1 MVVVPLS
8 KIGKFDNKMP
18 KIIGH
23 TGAIFDCDFNP
34 FHEQLLATG
43 SDDCSAKVWGI
54 PDGGLTENLR
64 EPLVDL
70 NNHMKKVTF
79 TSFHPC
85 ANNGKCGTV
94 CVCVC
99 VCVCVLPLFLVWW
112 CGVFKEQKQK
122 RGEIKEKKII
132 IRLPNQKRQHV
143 RSPRGPGSASSLLLL
158 SSSHSCCLFS
168 LFFHPLFYFLAF
180 FFPIAPFVF
189 SWFPQFWPLVRRTT
203 RLNCGTLIPAKRNAP
218 STAPTTFKT
227 CNGPTP
233 VTALRSLARTKPCK
247 FLTPA
252 PIPWCK
258 NANPTKVRNVSTCV
272 GWVPA
277 TTLPRS
283 VLHVN
288 PNVNL

>member
-1 MVVVPLS
+1 MVVCPLS

-18 KIIGH
+18 NIIGH

-99 VCVCVLPLFLVWW
+99 VCCPCSLFGGVVCSRHRN
-112 CGVFKEQKQK
+112 K
-122 RGEIKEKKII
+122 RGGEIIEKKII
-132 IRLPNQKRQHV
+132 IRLPNQRDNTFDLPVALEVLHRCCSCRRLTPV
-143 RSPRGPGSASSLLLL
+143 VFFLCSSTPFFLL
-158 SSSHSCCLFS
+158 SCI
-168 LFFHPLFYFLAF
+168 F
-180 FFPIAPFVF
+180 FFIAPFVF

>member
-1 MVVVPLS
+1 MVVCPLS

-99 VCVCVLPLFLVWW
+99 VAPVPCLVVWCVQGTETKEGGNKREKNNNKAPEPKETTRSISPWPWKCFIVVALV
-112 CGVFKEQKQK
+112 V
-122 RGEIKEKKII
+122 
-132 IRLPNQKRQHV
+132 V
-143 RSPRGPGSASSLLLL
+143 SLLL
-158 SSSHSCCLFS
+158 S
-168 LFFHPLFYFLAF
+168 F
-180 FFPIAPFVF
+180 FFVLPPPFLLSLSFFFFIAPFVF